1 MPYRLSNESE
11 LFDLLG
17 RKPTQQLY
25 ALPRGA
31 GRNQSKCHTELV
43 NSCLELLHMHGI
55 LSWKNHVGAVR
66 MGKRFLR
73 FGVRGLPDILFVQN
87 GHFGGIA
94 GRLGGIEV
102 KTGTARQSREQQI
115 MQAKF
120 EAQGCLYWVV
130 RSIDE
135 LDSLLKHAKV

>member
-1 MPYRLSNESE
+1 MPYRLSNEAE

-17 RKPTQQLY
+17 RKPAQQLD

-31 GRNQSKCHTELV
+31 GRNQSKLHSELV

-66 MGKRFLR
+66 MGKRFIR
-73 FGVRGLPDILFVQN
+73 FGVRGLPDILLVL
-87 GHFGGIA
+87 HS
-94 GRLGGIEV
+94 RLIGIEV
-102 KTGTARQSREQQI
+102 KTGAGRQSREQQI
-115 MQAKF
+115 MQSRF
-120 EAQGCLYWVV
+120 EAAGCTYWIV

-135 LDSLLKHAKV
+135 LDALLKNERRAKP